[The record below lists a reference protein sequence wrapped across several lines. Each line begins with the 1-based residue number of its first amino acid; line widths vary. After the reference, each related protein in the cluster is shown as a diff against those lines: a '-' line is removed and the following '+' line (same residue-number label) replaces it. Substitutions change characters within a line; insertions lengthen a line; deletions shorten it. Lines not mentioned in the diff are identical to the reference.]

1 MPTLDKS
8 QSPHSDKNIF
18 SEPVRLGII
27 GGGQLAKM
35 LAMEAKTLGFTVI
48 VLDPT
53 SDSPAGQV
61 CDRQIVGGFFE
72 PDKLRE
78 LAAASDVLTYDLE
91 HIDTRALRDLEASG
105 TIIHPAPDLLE
116 TLQDKWLQKELF
128 AKAGL
133 PQPDYQ
139 RMDTLDRN
147 AMLRFGFPLV
157 QKIRRGGYDGRGV
170 VIMRDPS
177 ELHRAI
183 NEPSLLERC
192 VPLAKELAVMVARG
206 QNGEVRTYSVAE
218 MIFDPR
224 SNALDILL
232 APARIDDQLASRAR
246 SLAAQ
251 TATAC
256 SAVGIFGVEMF
267 LTESGE
273 LLINEVAPRPHN
285 SGHYTIEA
293 CRTSQYEQHLRAISG
308 LPLGL
313 TDQHTPAAMINLVG
327 EPEAYVRPRVKGLA
341 EALAL
346 PGVSVHLYGKREVRP
361 FRKMGHAVSVDPDP
375 EKALSMART
384 LKQILKIEGDMRDE

>member
-1 MPTLDKS
+1 MPNLDHCQQPTLSKRS
-8 QSPHSDKNIF
+8 IGQPT
-18 SEPVRLGII
+18 RLGII

-35 LAMEAKTLGFTVI
+35 LTMEAKKLGFSVQ

-61 CDRQIVGGFFE
+61 SDRQIVGGFFE
-72 PDKLRE
+72 HDKLRE
-78 LAAASDVLTYDLE
+78 LATESDILTYDLE
-91 HIDTRALRDLEASG
+91 HIDTTSLRTLEAEG
-105 TIIHPAPDLLE
+105 AIIHPAPDLLE
-116 TLQDKWLQKELF
+116 TLQDKWRQKELF

-133 PQPDYQ
+133 PQPAYE
-139 RMDTLDRN
+139 RMDTLDTD
-147 AMLRFGFPLV
+147 AMRRFGFPLV

-170 VIMRDPS
+170 VILRDAS
-177 ELHRAI
+177 ELHRAL
-183 NEPSLLERC
+183 NGPSLLERC
-192 VPLAKELAVMVARG
+192 VPLAKELAVMVARTKS
-206 QNGEVRTYSVAE
+206 GEVRTYPVAE
-218 MIFDPR
+218 MIFDSR

-246 SLAAQ
+246 SLAKQ
-251 TATAC
+251 TAEAC
-256 SAVGIFGVEMF
+256 GAVGIFGVEMF
-267 LTESGE
+267 LTQDGDI
-273 LLINEVAPRPHN
+273 LVNEVAPRPHN

-327 EPEAYVRPRVKGLA
+327 EPDAHGQPLVEGLA

-361 FRKMGHAVSVDPDP
+361 FRKMGHAVAVDPDP
-375 EKALSMART
+375 EKALAVART
-384 LKQILKIEGDMRDE
+384 IKHIIKIQGDKTHE